1 MAENITERRKFQRIP
16 LTEIAVDVS
25 DGKGFFMGAV
35 YDISRFGL
43 CMKDMPIKLKGDVE
57 KMTVIVAGRGG
68 RFKMNVKPRW
78 STRDHQK
85 KSVGAEILDAPWGWT
100 EFVMKFEPAANG
112 EAPQQ
117 GSG

>member
-1 MAENITERRKFQRIP
+1 MVEKITERRKFQRIP
-16 LTEIAVDVS
+16 LTDIAVDVS

-43 CMKDMPIKLKGDVE
+43 CMKEMPLKLKGDVE

-78 STRDHQK
+78 STRDDQK
-85 KSVGAEILDAPWGWT
+85 KSVGAEILDAPWDWT

-112 EAPQQ
+112 GTRQ
-117 GSG
+117 GTAG

>member
-1 MAENITERRKFQRIP
+1 MAEKITERRKFQRIP

-25 DGKGFFMGAV
+25 DGTGFFMGSV

-43 CMKDMPIKLKGDVE
+43 CMKDMPVKLRGDVGQ
-57 KMTVIVAGRGG
+57 MTVIVAGRGG

-78 STRDHQK
+78 STRDNQK
-85 KSVGAEILDAPWGWT
+85 KSIGAEILDAPWGWT

-112 EAPQQ
+112 EVQRGPA
-117 GSG
+117 S